1 MAEITPEALKE
12 AELDPVD
19 TTLLAQT
26 PLDPAMRD
34 RMLEEFEK
42 IKAGF

>member
-1 MAEITPEALKE
+1 MAEISEEDLKK
-12 AELDPVD
+12 ADLDPVE